1 MLFVLAQSNWTKY
14 EQGQIQKNKEKQY
27 LCLCIYITESWYSI
41 EQQTNNHLPYTSQM
55 EQKIAS
61 FKQDGVIIVQINVFF
76 NWVPQEK
83 LTNELAT
90 GNYAKLELPVRNGW
104 VLGRVALV
112 NTFFIKV

>member
-1 MLFVLAQSNWTKY
+1 
-14 EQGQIQKNKEKQY
+14 
-27 LCLCIYITESWYSI
+27 
-41 EQQTNNHLPYTSQM
+41 M

-61 FKQDGVIIVQINVFF
+61 FKQDSVIIVQINVFF

-104 VLGRVALV
+104 VLGRVALL